1 MMKSCTS
8 EHLLLY
14 QLRVPE
20 HEWESMAVSPLVA
33 LQAELSSSEGL

>member
-14 QLRVPE
+14 QLRAPE
-20 HEWESMAVSPLVA
+20 REWESMAVSPLVA